1 MLFGLFCRGKEIPE
15 QPTLFTWMLHFQW
28 EKHLI
33 TNPTDNF
40 SHLTFKNEEIQQSSV
55 TWMAEKVIYPI
66 KKKAATR

>member
-1 MLFGLFCRGKEIPE
+1 
-15 QPTLFTWMLHFQW
+15 MLHFQW

-40 SHLTFKNEEIQQSSV
+40 SHLTFKNVEIQQSSV